1 MSNPIADALLA
12 LAIRGIQFAI
22 IFAVFFG
29 IFAEILQIFH

>member
-1 MSNPIADALLA
+1 MSNPIADAILT

-29 IFAEILQIFH
+29 IVAMLLY